1 MIDFPDFHAIETDRD
16 ARAYSDMFCDEAPS
30 QDQVD
35 IFQVLKVCAEI
46 RKAQLTEA
54 GVIQIL
60 NTLSCRM
67 NELKMDEVD
76 IAVIDDAADSI

>member
-1 MIDFPDFHAIETDRD
+1 MYDNTPDWHAIETARD
-16 ARAYSDMFCDEAPS
+16 ARIYSDMFDDLTPDQRELEAVN
-30 QDQVD
+30 Q
-35 IFQVLKVCAEI
+35 VCAEI

-67 NELKMDEVD
+67 AELKMHEVD
-76 IAVIDDAADSI
+76 IAAIDDAADSI

>member
-1 MIDFPDFHAIETDRD
+1 MNTPDWHAIETTRD
-16 ARAYSDMFCDEAPS
+16 AIIYSDMFGQAPAE
-30 QDQVD
+30 QLEIEQVN
-35 IFQVLKVCAEI
+35 KVCAEI

>member
-1 MIDFPDFHAIETDRD
+1 MIDFPDFHAIETARD
-16 ARAYSDMFCDEAPS
+16 ARAYSDMFCDEAP
-30 QDQVD
+30 DQHEIEMVN
-35 IFQVLKVCAEI
+35 KVCAEI
-46 RKAQLTEA
+46 RKAQLTEV